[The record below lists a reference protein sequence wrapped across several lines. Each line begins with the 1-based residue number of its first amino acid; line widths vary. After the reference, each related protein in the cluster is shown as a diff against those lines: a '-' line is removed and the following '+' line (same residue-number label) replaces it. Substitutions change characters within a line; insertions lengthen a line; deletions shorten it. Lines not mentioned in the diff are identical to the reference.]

1 MPVPGSEPEPGPVAP
16 PALSLPPLRDLD
28 KDLTGSEA
36 EDYHHHHHHQQPRTQ
51 SSDPHLHQHFQR
63 TESHRHYKALPQLPS
78 PASSMTP
85 IYQHDRQSQYSS
97 SAGSLPDMY
106 ANSPS
111 APSSTTTST
120 FSRANSVST
129 MEYLQTSHPHGT
141 TRIDQTNTGASHHI
155 TTHTSYPA
163 SSLDSTL
170 FQSINDASKPPPP
183 TGRNTKGIKGA
194 ISAKTEMPKAKSG
207 SEGRNSTKRAA
218 QNRAAQRAFRQRK
231 DLYVRELERKAELLP
246 AAESKVAS
254 LTARVEQLEAA
265 LAAAEAEAEASSA
278 VSSSLSSPQ
287 PLDSPIGLVGTAKAS
302 RDRDWEWESDK
313 PSPLEASGALP
324 DTFNRAQSS
333 IRRII
338 PRHSSSHQLRQA
350 YNSPPSPSPSNGSKH
365 SPHPY
370 YHGGSD
376 QELDASSA
384 HRHLR
389 RHPSE
394 SSLTLRM
401 REQSLSTSPG
411 DASGYRSSATFDSRM
426 DIASPPPS
434 GDSQFSF
441 GSRSSTLPVPSGRQ
455 DHSSTRPYPSSP
467 LTPSHERSPLYSI
480 PQSHATGARSG
491 LSTSPNSNYHSRHI
505 TEEVTPSSFTSP
517 DLSKKRP
524 SEGVTNWGGQDL
536 YRSAEDATDSHLH
549 HQVKKQSSWTSLSE
563 QYRNQ
568 SSIRKQQ
575 SLGSL
580 SDRRLLH
587 QQHSPA
593 IRDIQYYRDNSRGIS
608 SANGGMTSGSTP
620 LGSALSPISG
630 TFNFSP
636 KIHHSGSASV
646 TLPPVSALSLASP
659 SAGPR
664 DLKDDDVA
672 ELSPIHAGERH
683 FPHNHYH
690 HRPMLHHR
698 ASTNSLR
705 ATKNNQ
711 RRPSWPELGFGS
723 PGSPGPSGS
732 DGGNWTKMKE
742 SPEMSSSEGR
752 FSSPALPALPRIL
765 PPYAQK
771 PPLPASPMTFGSV
784 SSSGAGATSEHEQGS
799 PYPYTPQPHVEHR
812 QDQGAQAGDT
822 EMMHDSASFLPT
834 SPHRHQR
841 QGDNAM
847 DLSDDPNEQDGT
859 PMGSP

>member
-28 KDLTGSEA
+28 KDLTGSET
-36 EDYHHHHHHQQPRTQ
+36 EDYHHHSHHLHRQPRTQ
-51 SSDPHLHQHFQR
+51 SSDPHLHQHFHR

-78 PASSMTP
+78 SSFPP

-106 ANSPS
+106 ANPPS
-111 APSSTTTST
+111 ASSSTTTST
-120 FSRANSVST
+120 LSRADSVSAVD
-129 MEYLQTSHPHGT
+129 YLQTNRPHGN
-141 TRIDQTNTGASHHI
+141 TRDPANTNATHKNTMNHAYTSSHE
-155 TTHTSYPA
+155 SE
-163 SSLDSTL
+163 TL
-170 FQSINDASKPPPP
+170 FQSIDDSKPSPPI
-183 TGRNTKGIKGA
+183 GRNTKGSKNV
-194 ISAKTEMPKAKSG
+194 ISAKTEVPRAKAG

-246 AAESKVAS
+246 VAESQVAS
-254 LTARVEQLEAA
+254 LTARVEQLEAL
-265 LAAAEAEAEASSA
+265 LAAAGADGGVSSTF
-278 VSSSLSSPQ
+278 SSSLASPQ
-287 PLDSPIGLVGTAKAS
+287 SDSPTGLVGAKS
-302 RDRDWEWESDK
+302 QPRDRDWEWESEGRDK
-313 PSPLEASGALP
+313 PSPQEGVMP
-324 DTFNRAQSS
+324 DTFNRASS

-350 YNSPPSPSPSNGSKH
+350 YNSPPSPAPTNGSLKH
-365 SPHPY
+365 SPHSY
-370 YHGGSD
+370 HHGGSD
-376 QELDASSA
+376 QELDTSSA

-389 RHPSE
+389 RNPSE
-394 SSLTLRM
+394 SSLNLRM
-401 REQSLSTSPG
+401 REQSLSTSPR
-411 DASGYRSSATFDSRM
+411 DAPSNYRSTAFDSRM
-426 DIASPPPS
+426 EITSPPPS
-434 GDSQFSF
+434 DSQSGY
-441 GSRSSTLPVPSGRQ
+441 GSTRSSTLPVPSGR

-480 PQSHATGARSG
+480 PQSHATSARPG
-491 LSTSPNSNYHSRHI
+491 LSNSPNSTYHSRHF
-505 TEEVTPSSFTSP
+505 EEGAPSSFTSP

-536 YRSAEDATDSHLH
+536 YRSVEVGTESHSY
-549 HQVKKQSSWTSLSE
+549 HQVKKQSSWTSLSD
-563 QYRNQ
+563 QYQNQ

-593 IRDIQYYRDNSRGIS
+593 IRDIQYYRDNSR
-608 SANGGMTSGSTP
+608 SATNGNMTSGGTP

-636 KIHHSGSASV
+636 KIHHSGSGSI

-664 DLKDDDVA
+664 VLIDDDVA
-672 ELSPIHAGERH
+672 ELSPIHAGERS
-683 FPHNHYH
+683 FHNPYH

-705 ATKNNQ
+705 ATRNNQ
-711 RRPSWPELGFGS
+711 RRPSWPELSAGS

-732 DGGNWTKMKE
+732 EGGNWTKMKE
-742 SPEMSSSEGR
+742 SPEMLSSEGR
-752 FSSPALPALPRIL
+752 FSSPALPALARVQL
-765 PPYAQK
+765 SYSQK
-771 PPLPASPMTFGSV
+771 PPLPSPMTYGSV
-784 SSSGAGATSEHEQGS
+784 SSSGGATSEHEQGS
-799 PYPYTPQPHVEHR
+799 PYPYPNPHAER
-812 QDQGAQAGDT
+812 RPDRAQANGDT
-822 EMMHDSASFLPT
+822 EMMHDAASPLPT
-834 SPHRHQR
+834 SPHRPHQR
-841 QGDNAM
+841 QGENAM
-847 DLSDDPNEQDGT
+847 DLSDDPINTRDESGT